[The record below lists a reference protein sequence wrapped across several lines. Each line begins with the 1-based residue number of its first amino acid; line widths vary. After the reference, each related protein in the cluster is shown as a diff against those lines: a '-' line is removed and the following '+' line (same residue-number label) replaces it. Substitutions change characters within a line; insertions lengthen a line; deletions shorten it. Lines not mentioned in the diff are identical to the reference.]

1 MISLDALNL
10 TSDLLWTD
18 EYAWSPVS
26 QNIEI
31 LLTGT
36 LLVEEDVQQT
46 GRPITL
52 VGGDTFGYVKKS
64 VVDSLKVMAD
74 TPDTVYTL
82 TLNNGDTYPVKFV
95 GERFTATMVAE
106 HNDPDANYYYTISL
120 FLMVFEE

>member
-18 EYAWSPVS
+18 EYNWSPVS

-36 LLVEEDVQQT
+36 LFIEEDVQQT

-64 VVDSLKVMAD
+64 VVDALKVMAD

-82 TLNNGDTYPVKFV
+82 TLNNGTTYPVKFV
-95 GERFTATMVAE
+95 GERFSAKMIAE
-106 HNDPDANYYYTISL
+106 HNNPDTNYYYTISL